1 MQLHTCKRYQYG
13 TRINND
19 LFCFAHLSKLFP
31 SYTQVVVVSF
41 FPRLQPFTPS
51 SDEQMQVSKQE
62 DWSLYESQYKIGC

>member
-1 MQLHTCKRYQYG
+1 MQLHTSKGCHNG
-13 TRINND
+13 TRINNH

-31 SYTQVVVVSF
+31 AYTQVVVVSF
-41 FPRLQPFTPS
+41 FPRLRPFTPG